1 MPTKTTKPV
10 STRRP
15 STRAPKMNDVMTSSS
30 NGDGANGHGVSAEA
44 IAKRAFELFVER
56 GCEHG
61 HHEEDWLRAEQEL
74 RSSSH

>member
-1 MPTKTTKPV
+1 MPTKTTKPA

-15 STRAPKMNDVMTSSS
+15 SQRAPKMNDVMTTS
-30 NGDGANGHGVSAEA
+30 NGSVTQEA

-61 HHEEDWLRAEQEL
+61 HHEEDWLRAEREL
-74 RSSSH
+74 TSSAH